1 MSMKDVQSYLIWRV
15 IACEYQYIY
24 TRISLKITH
33 TKEFIGSEY
42 YNGCSKINADTFWI
56 EKYKE

>member
-33 TKEFIGSEY
+33 TKELIGSEY
-42 YNGCSKINADTFWI
+42 YNGCRKINADTFLD
-56 EKYKE
+56 